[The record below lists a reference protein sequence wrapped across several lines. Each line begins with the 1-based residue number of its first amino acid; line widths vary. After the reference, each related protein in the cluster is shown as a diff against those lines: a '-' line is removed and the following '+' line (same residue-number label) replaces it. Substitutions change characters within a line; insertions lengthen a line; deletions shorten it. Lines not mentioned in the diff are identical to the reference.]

1 MKMTEFEKMN
11 DKQRA
16 GIVAGVIAGDVAC
29 CLTAAN
35 HLMAQPTDEDAPIY
49 HPLTALCDI
58 GRQFRVPLC
67 LNSLLCATLTTAYE
81 RAPNYKPYSSAA
93 STQKSHKQTMAY
105 ASLPSLA

>member
-49 HPLTALCDI
+49 HPLTAPELK
-58 GRQFRVPLC
+58 VEH
-67 LNSLLCATLTTAYE
+67 ATT
-81 RAPNYKPYSSAA
+81 
-93 STQKSHKQTMAY
+93 
-105 ASLPSLA
+105 